1 MKDLLGPHSK
11 DIAGEL
17 LKTKIGS
24 TEIAG
29 DLLKVPIFLF
39 ASQEVLTNKAGFSI
53 LALSLIIR
61 KININATTRESL
73 VTIKD
78 LLLNN
83 FRIIL
88 FFLTILSTKFSYLHY
103 FLFIV
108 HKGQR

>member
-53 LALSLIIR
+53 LA
-61 KININATTRESL
+61 
-73 VTIKD
+73 
-78 LLLNN
+78 
-83 FRIIL
+83 
-88 FFLTILSTKFSYLHY
+88 
-103 FLFIV
+103 
-108 HKGQR
+108 